1 MRKPIAVLAAFV
13 LVGLGLS
20 SAFLLTGSGA
30 APTAGTYTNPKPP
43 PQKTTTRDGGGGGG
57 GSGGSST
64 TTAEPETTTVETTT
78 TVPTSTELTTTLVS
92 TPAPA
97 LRVSARVRLRSNA
110 KLHAT
115 LLVDQGGMTLYH
127 FTRERTR
134 RLLCVGGCAS
144 VWPPLLVSQ
153 GLRPL
158 AGLGINP
165 LKLGT
170 IRRPDGKL
178 QVTYAGF
185 ALYRFS
191 GDAKPGDTKGQG
203 FGKVWFA
210 VRPSGLLVRP

>member
-30 APTAGTYTNPKPP
+30 ALTAGTYTYPKPP

-57 GSGGSST
+57 GGGSST

-92 TPAPA
+92 TPTPA
-97 LRVSARVRLRSNA
+97 LRVSARVRLRSNP

-134 RLLCVGGCAS
+134 RVLCVGGCAS

-158 AGLGINP
+158 AGLGINR
-165 LKLGT
+165 L
-170 IRRPDGKL
+170 
-178 QVTYAGF
+178 
-185 ALYRFS
+185 
-191 GDAKPGDTKGQG
+191 
-203 FGKVWFA
+203 
-210 VRPSGLLVRP
+210 GLLVRP